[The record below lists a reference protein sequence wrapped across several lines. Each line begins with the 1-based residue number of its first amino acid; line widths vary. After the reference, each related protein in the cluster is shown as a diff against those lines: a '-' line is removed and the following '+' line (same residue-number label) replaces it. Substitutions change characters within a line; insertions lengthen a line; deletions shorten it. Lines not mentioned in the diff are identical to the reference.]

1 MNRKDISPC
10 LCLAKGIHP
19 PRTFSIFTQVSR
31 VERIPKQ
38 PFDLEWSLVA
48 WGMNLEEAEKSEE
61 RNEKGSRR
69 ERGSGRL
76 AEVWQ
81 GRKLVL
87 RRGFSRAGGVA
98 KRVEDARGGQ
108 MCRGVGKRQD
118 WLFANVK
125 LSSTLPPTHVV
136 RTFAPRVLRE
146 RNDSRF
152 LRASRIDRT
161 SVGEPWCQGGSVPA
175 SGTRDRE
182 PGNLKR
188 GPSIVEVRGSRLAG
202 SRRDRVPDGAR
213 RRGIQRAA
221 NLKRYPFGF
230 LNSPASSN
238 WMI

>member
-152 LRASRIDRT
+152 LRASRIGRASASPGAREARFRQVEREIASLGTLNGVHRSLKYVDR
-161 SVGEPWCQGGSVPA
+161 GW
-175 SGTRDRE
+175 RDRE
-182 PGNLKR
+182 GTEYLMAR
-188 GPSIVEVRGSRLAG
+188 DDAG
-202 SRRDRVPDGAR
+202 FKELRT
-213 RRGIQRAA
+213 
-221 NLKRYPFGF
+221 
-230 LNSPASSN
+230 
-238 WMI
+238 